1 MTIKDDKI
9 EDLRLA
15 ALCAYDIMD
24 TQPEHCFDRITQLAM
39 QLFKVPIAIV
49 SFIDK
54 DRQWFK
60 SRHGLE
66 PKETPRS
73 LSFCQFTIQQ
83 SEPLVIEDTRVDDRT
98 RHNALV
104 TGHPGIRF
112 YAGAPLT
119 TPQGFRLG
127 SLAVIDTVPRKFA
140 SEQAKLLQQLSHIVV
155 DQMELRS
162 KTYHDIPTGALARR
176 AFLETASI
184 EALRALRHESQ
195 LSFLILEIDNLDAII
210 EKHDQDGA
218 RAALLRLV
226 TTCQACLR
234 ASDLVG
240 RLGNNQFGIL
250 LPETGEDA
258 ARLIGERLR
267 LAVSKI
273 TEPGPKGPIRITAS
287 FGVADLS
294 PNDDNI
300 KRVIE
305 RADLALYLAQHRGGN
320 RVVVSRDSGE
330 GKRDGGP
337 FAA

>member
-1 MTIKDDKI
+1 MTTKDDKI

-15 ALCAYDIMD
+15 ALCAYDILD
-24 TQPEHCFDRITQLAM
+24 TQPEHCFDRITNIAT
-39 QLFKVPIAIV
+39 QLFQVPIAIV

-60 SRHGLE
+60 SRVGLE
-66 PKETPRS
+66 PRETPRS

-83 SEPLVIEDTRVDDRT
+83 SDPFIIEDACLDERT
-98 RHNALV
+98 KHNALV
-104 TGHPGIRF
+104 TGEPSIRF

-127 SLAVIDTVPRKFA
+127 SLAVIDTKPRKFSDA
-140 SEQAKLLQQLSHIVV
+140 EAALLQQLSQIVV

-176 AFLETASI
+176 AFLETSSI
-184 EALRALRHESQ
+184 ESLRALRHETP
-195 LSFLILEIDNLDAII
+195 LSFVIFEIDNLEAMIDA
-210 EKHDQDGA
+210 HGQDGA
-218 RAALLRLV
+218 RAVTVRLV
-226 TTCQACLR
+226 TTCQTCLR

-240 RLGNNQFGIL
+240 RLGSNQFGIL

-273 TEPGPKGPIRITAS
+273 TEPGPNGPIRITAS

-294 PNDDNI
+294 TDDDNI

-330 GKRDGGP
+330 GKRGGGT